1 MSLSAL
7 TVCLG
12 LDFWFGCSTDFVS
25 LHADNNRIIAH
36 VASNEMLNSG
46 ECFDFICQKVL
57 L

>member
-7 TVCLG
+7 TICLG
-12 LDFWFGCSTDFVS
+12 RDFRFNCATDFVS

-46 ECFDFICQKVL
+46 ECFDFMCQKVL

>member
-36 VASNEMLNSG
+36 VASNKMLNSG
-46 ECFDFICQKVL
+46 ECFDFMCQKVL